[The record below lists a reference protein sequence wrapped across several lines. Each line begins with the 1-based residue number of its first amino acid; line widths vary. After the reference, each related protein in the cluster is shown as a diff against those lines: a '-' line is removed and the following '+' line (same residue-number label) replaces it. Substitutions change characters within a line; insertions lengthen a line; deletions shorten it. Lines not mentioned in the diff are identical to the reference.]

1 MTKEIISTDP
11 NAHVPQRRA
20 TSTRDPDL
28 RIAAALEAGASL
40 ELSDISRFDLDKALE
55 AMADNSKNALAAD
68 LDCYVDW
75 CAAQHRDAFPAEPE
89 TIARYLDARDAAGAK
104 PATLAR
110 RVASIAKAHAMLGVL
125 ERPASAPVVRNTL
138 KAARRRRGADQRQ
151 AAPVRLG
158 DALDPETSGFTLA
171 ALLAAASPAL
181 PGLRDAALLSLGY
194 DAGLRVS
201 ELVAV
206 EVAHIEPN
214 RDGTGTLFIPKSKT
228 DQNAKGA
235 YAWLSADT
243 MRRVGRWLEES
254 GIAEG
259 PVFRRIHVRRLK
271 AREAV
276 APQHYDSIP
285 GNTRHWQERVA
296 GKPALA
302 AEVVFTVGT
311 AALTRQAVAP
321 IYRKLAEEAWARGM
335 VEAKAGAIDALI
347 RGISSHSLRV
357 GLTQDLFAA
366 REDGLAIS
374 QTLRW
379 KSPAT
384 ALRYGARL
392 EVRSNSAARVLG
404 GIRS

>member
-1 MTKEIISTDP
+1 MDSELIRVDP
-11 NAHVPQRRA
+11 SARLPQRRRGPP
-20 TSTRDPDL
+20 RDPDL
-28 RIAAALEAGASL
+28 RIAGALEAGLSPALPPVS
-40 ELSDISRFDLDKALE
+40 ELGFATALE
-55 AMADNSKNALAAD
+55 AMADNSKAALAAD

-75 CAAQHRDAFPAEPE
+75 CAEQHRTAFPADPE
-89 TIARYLDARDAAGAK
+89 TIARYLKARDAAGAK

-110 RVASIAKAHAMLGVL
+110 RVASIARAHAMLGIA
-125 ERPASAPVVRNTL
+125 ERPTSTPIVRDTL
-138 KAARRRRGADQRQ
+138 KAARRRRGTDQRQ
-151 AAPVRLG
+151 AAPVRFG
-158 DALDPETSGFTLA
+158 DALDAETGGFTLS
-171 ALLAAASPAL
+171 ALLAAASPDL

-201 ELVAV
+201 ELVTVA
-206 EVAHIEPN
+206 VAHIEPH
-214 RDGTGTLFIPKSKT
+214 RDGSGTLLIPSSKT
-228 DQNAKGA
+228 DQEKRGA
-235 YAWLSADT
+235 YAWLSPDT
-243 MRRVGRWLEES
+243 MRRVGRWLEDS
-254 GIAEG
+254 GISEG

-271 AREAV
+271 ARDAI
-276 APQHYDSIP
+276 APQPYDSIP
-285 GNTRHWQERVA
+285 GNTRHWQQRVS
-296 GKPALA
+296 GTPARA
-302 AEVVFTVGT
+302 AEVVFTVGA

-321 IYRKLAEEAWARGM
+321 IYRKLAEEAWARGL

-384 ALRYGARL
+384 ALRYGAKL
-392 EVRSNSAARVLG
+392 KVRSNSAARVLG

>member
-1 MTKEIISTDP
+1 MDSELIRVDP
-11 NAHVPQRRA
+11 SARLPQRRHGPP
-20 TSTRDPDL
+20 RDPDL
-28 RIAAALEAGASL
+28 RIAGALEAGMSPALPPVS
-40 ELSDISRFDLDKALE
+40 ELGFETALE
-55 AMADNSKNALAAD
+55 AMADNSKAALAAD

-75 CAAQHRDAFPAEPE
+75 CAAQHRAAFPADPE
-89 TIARYLDARDAAGAK
+89 TIARYLQARDTAGAK

-110 RVASIAKAHAMLGVL
+110 RVASIARAHAMLGIA
-125 ERPASAPVVRNTL
+125 ERPTAAPVVRDTL

-151 AAPVRLG
+151 AAPVRFG
-158 DALDPETSGFTLA
+158 DALDAETGGFTLS
-171 ALLAAASPAL
+171 ALLAAAAPDL

-206 EVAHIEPN
+206 AVAHIEPH
-214 RDGTGTLFIPKSKT
+214 RDGSGTLLIPSSKT
-228 DQNAKGA
+228 DQKKKGA
-235 YAWLSADT
+235 YAWLSPDT
-243 MRRVGRWLEES
+243 MRRVGRWLEDS
-254 GIAEG
+254 GISEG
-259 PVFRRIHVRRLK
+259 PVFRRIHVRRLQARK
-271 AREAV
+271 AVE
-276 APQHYDSIP
+276 PQPYDSVP
-285 GNTRHWQERVA
+285 GNTRHWQQRVI
-296 GKPALA
+296 GTPARA

-321 IYRKLAEEAWARGM
+321 IYRKLAEEAWARGLL
-335 VEAKAGAIDALI
+335 EAKAGAIDALI

-384 ALRYGARL
+384 ALRYGAKL
-392 EVRSNSAARVLG
+392 KVRSNSAARVLG

>member
-1 MTKEIISTDP
+1 MAEIIRVDP
-11 NAHVPQRRA
+11 VASLPTRRG
-20 TSTRDPDL
+20 TRARDVDA
-28 RIAAALEAGASL
+28 RIALTIEAGASA
-40 ELSDISRFDLDKALE
+40 ELPAISELGFDTALE
-55 AMADNSKNALAAD
+55 AMAENSKAALAAD

-75 CAAQHRDAFPAEPE
+75 CAEQHRTAFPADPE
-89 TIARYLDARDAAGAK
+89 TIARYLKARDAVGAK

-110 RVASIAKAHAMLGVL
+110 RVASIARAHTMLGIT
-125 ERPASAPVVRNTL
+125 ERPTLAPVVRDTL

-151 AAPVRLG
+151 AAPVRFG
-158 DALDPETSGFTLA
+158 DALDAETGGFTLS
-171 ALLAAASPAL
+171 ALLAAASPDL

-206 EVAHIEPN
+206 AVAHIEPH
-214 RDGTGTLFIPKSKT
+214 RDGSGTLLIPSSKT
-228 DQNAKGA
+228 DQVKKGA

-243 MRRVGRWLEES
+243 MRRVGRWLEDS
-254 GIAEG
+254 GISEG

-276 APQHYDSIP
+276 APQPYDSIP
-285 GNTRHWQERVA
+285 GNTRQWQQRLA
-296 GKPALA
+296 GTPARA
-302 AEVVFTVGT
+302 AQVVFTVGT

-321 IYRKLAEEAWARGM
+321 IYRKLAEEAWSRGL

-384 ALRYGARL
+384 ALRYGAKL
-392 EVRSNSAARVLG
+392 KVRSNSAARVLG
-404 GIRS
+404 GLRS

>member
-1 MTKEIISTDP
+1 MASELIRMDP
-11 NAHVPQRRA
+11 SATVPQRRHGH
-20 TSTRDPDL
+20 TRDPDL
-28 RIAAALEAGASL
+28 RIAGALEAGISL
-40 ELSDISRFDLDKALE
+40 ALPPVSELGFETALE
-55 AMADNSKNALAAD
+55 AMAGNSKAALAAD

-75 CAAQHRDAFPAEPE
+75 CAAQHRTAFPADPE
-89 TIARYLDARDAAGAK
+89 TIARYLKARDAAGAK

-110 RVASIAKAHAMLGVL
+110 RAASIARAHGMLGIA
-125 ERPASAPVVRNTL
+125 ERPTAAPIVRDTL

-151 AAPVRLG
+151 AAPVRFG
-158 DALDPETSGFTLA
+158 DALDAETGGFTLS
-171 ALLAAASPAL
+171 ALLEAAAPDL

-206 EVAHIEPN
+206 EVAHIEPH
-214 RDGTGTLFIPKSKT
+214 RDGSGTLLIPSSKT
-228 DQNAKGA
+228 DQEKKGA
-235 YAWLSADT
+235 YAWLSPDT
-243 MRRVGRWLEES
+243 MRRVGRWLEDS

-271 AREAV
+271 ARAAV
-276 APQHYDSIP
+276 SPQPYDSIP

-296 GKPALA
+296 GTPARK
-302 AEVVFTVGT
+302 AEVVFTVGNS
-311 AALTRQAVAP
+311 ALTRQAVAP
-321 IYRKLAEEAWARGM
+321 IYRKLAEEAWARGL

-384 ALRYGARL
+384 ALRYGAKL
-392 EVRSNSAARVLG
+392 KVRSNSAARVLG